1 MYFQCWDTSGAPQF
15 GAVVN
20 IFEKRTPHK
29 IYIYDTSR
37 PDTFNRDKIPQDALV
52 VANIRENNPPL
63 AHTHTTVRLE
73 DPKSIENLLN
83 ILTTTFETEAAD
95 ISVVN
100 EQPECCVTF

>member
-1 MYFQCWDTSGAPQF
+1 
-15 GAVVN
+15 
-20 IFEKRTPHK
+20 
-29 IYIYDTSR
+29 
-37 PDTFNRDKIPQDALV
+37 
-52 VANIRENNPPL
+52 IRENNPPL